1 MKLIACDLDGTLLAP
16 DGRLSDRTIAALQ
29 AAHAAGIRVV
39 AATGRSTPS
48 AVPRIRPAGVID
60 TVVCSNGSLIHDVDL
75 AQTTDRFPINPAH
88 VDEVFEVLSAA
99 DQGFSFCWETDRGN
113 GWDESF
119 DEIAFIHEDLGEHR
133 SLTRRPTQRDLT
145 TKIMVRHPGFD
156 APEALN
162 AHLAALLSVPV
173 TISTSGVQF
182 VEITGDGVDKSF
194 GLNRLC
200 ERWSIN
206 PTDVVAFGD
215 NHNDAAMLSWAGLGV
230 AMGNATSDAV
240 AAADAVTGTNADDA
254 VATWIERLLTMGS

>member
-1 MKLIACDLDGTLLAP
+1 M
-16 DGRLSDRTIAALQ
+16 
-29 AAHAAGIRVV
+29 
-39 AATGRSTPS
+39 
-48 AVPRIRPAGVID
+48 
-60 TVVCSNGSLIHDVDL
+60 
-75 AQTTDRFPINPAH
+75 
-88 VDEVFEVLSAA
+88 
-99 DQGFSFCWETDRGN
+99 
-113 GWDESF
+113 
-119 DEIAFIHEDLGEHR
+119 
-133 SLTRRPTQRDLT
+133 
-145 TKIMVRHPGFD
+145 
-156 APEALN
+156 N